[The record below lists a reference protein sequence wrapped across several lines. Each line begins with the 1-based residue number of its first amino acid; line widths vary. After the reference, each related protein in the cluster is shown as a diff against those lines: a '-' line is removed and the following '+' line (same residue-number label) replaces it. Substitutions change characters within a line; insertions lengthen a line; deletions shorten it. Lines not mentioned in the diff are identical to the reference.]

1 MPAERERET
10 SEANPGREAVT
21 RAGLM
26 NGSVARRQIGGL
38 TCETRFRNFDGPDS
52 DGNIP
57 LFTIPTFESI
67 QSINHILGQGRRSI
81 EAPARDARQAGTVQA
96 RSISPLRVDRRG
108 IID

>member
-10 SEANPGREAVT
+10 PRANPGREAIT

-26 NGSVARRQIGGL
+26 NGCVARRQIGELAG
-38 TCETRFRNFDGPDS
+38 ETRFRNFDGPDS

-67 QSINHILGQGRRSI
+67 QSINHIHGQGREI
-81 EAPARDARQAGTVQA
+81 H
-96 RSISPLRVDRRG
+96 
-108 IID
+108 